1 MYERQQAKANL
12 DAMIA
17 HLDAGI
23 AMIQAKQVEL
33 SAAKHLLFEQREQYA
48 EMARTLAG
56 QPPPDATPEE
66 TSRFA
71 DAQAFFA
78 GLANRARTI

>member
-1 MYERQQAKANL
+1 MYERQQAKANC

-23 AMIQAKQVEL
+23 ALIQARQVEL

-48 EMARTLAG
+48 AMSRTLSG
-56 QPPPDATPEE
+56 QPAPDATPEQ
-66 TSRFA
+66 RA
-71 DAQAFFA
+71 AAQCSVDYWSERI
-78 GLANRARTI
+78 RASST